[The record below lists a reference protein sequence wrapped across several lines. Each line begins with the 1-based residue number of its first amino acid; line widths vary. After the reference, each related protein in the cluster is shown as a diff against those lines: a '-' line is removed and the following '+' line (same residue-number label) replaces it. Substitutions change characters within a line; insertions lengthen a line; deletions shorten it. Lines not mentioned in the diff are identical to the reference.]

1 MFRYP
6 TDSIV
11 SVMVVPTELPVMYKP
26 SNVARPEAFVLAVV
40 TPAAVPGDAVTVT
53 ETPDREILAE
63 ETSLI

>member
-1 MFRYP
+1 V
-6 TDSIV
+6 I
-11 SVMVVPTELPVMYKP
+11 VVPTELPVMYKP
-26 SNVARPEAFVLAVV
+26 SNVARPEAFVLTVV